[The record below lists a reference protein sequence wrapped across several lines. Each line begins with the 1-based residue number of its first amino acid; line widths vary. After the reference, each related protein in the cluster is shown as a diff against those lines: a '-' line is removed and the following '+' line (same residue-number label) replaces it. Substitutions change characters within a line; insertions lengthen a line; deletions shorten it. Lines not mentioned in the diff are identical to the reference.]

1 MVEEKGIVNNNLE
14 AILQIRLANGAII
27 DGVLDTGFDGSV
39 LLPRKFAK
47 ENSMHFLGPEKV
59 MLVEG
64 ISAEIET
71 ALVKMNWLGEEISI
85 RVFISETNEVL
96 IGTEMLVDSIL
107 EIDYKNL
114 TVKITK

>member
-1 MVEEKGIVNNNLE
+1 MAQEKGLVNKNLE
-14 AILQIRLANGAII
+14 AVLQIRLLNGAAI
-27 DGVLDTGFDGSV
+27 DCVLDTGFDGSL
-39 LLPRKFAK
+39 LLPRKFAE
-47 ENSMHFLGPEKV
+47 ENSMLFLGPEKV
-59 MLVEG
+59 MLVEK

-71 ALVKMNWLGEEISI
+71 ALIKINWFGEEISI
-85 RVFISETNEVL
+85 RIFVSEADEAL

>member
-1 MVEEKGIVNNNLE
+1 MAEEKGLVNKNLE
-14 AILQIRLANGAII
+14 AVLQIRLLNGAVIN
-27 DGVLDTGFDGSV
+27 GVLDTGFDGSI
-39 LLPRKFAK
+39 LLPREFAE
-47 ENSMHFLGPEKV
+47 ENSMRFLGLEKV

-71 ALVKMNWLGEEISI
+71 ALVKINWLGEEMSI
-85 RVFISETNEVL
+85 RVFISETNEML